1 KLGGT
6 MRLGAHKINL
16 ERGSLIWRLYGV
28 TPIYERFRHR
38 YTLNPRYVDKL
49 SEAGLKPSG
58 WSDEGFVEVVELAD
72 HKFYVGVQ
80 FHPEFKSKPLNP
92 SPVFTGFI
100 RSILE

>member
-1 KLGGT
+1 
-6 MRLGAHKINL
+6 
-16 ERGSLIWRLYGV
+16 
-28 TPIYERFRHR
+28 
-38 YTLNPRYVDKL
+38 
-49 SEAGLKPSG
+49 LKPSG